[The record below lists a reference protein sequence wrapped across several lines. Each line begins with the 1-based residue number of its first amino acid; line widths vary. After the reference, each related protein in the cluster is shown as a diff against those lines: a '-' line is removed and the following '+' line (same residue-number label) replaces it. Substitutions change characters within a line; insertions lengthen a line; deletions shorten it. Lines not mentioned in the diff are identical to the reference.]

1 MIKCF
6 YSTFAQSP
14 NICRTLHAAL
24 CLIYRAL
31 RPRSSSLVYHL
42 SGRFVLTRVFSLGCG
57 VSFLRHTH
65 ARPVSFYSTQGH
77 PLALRG
83 LRILV
88 SCGSLL
94 KHLSRDDITFEQTLL
109 STHALGTTFS
119 LYGAEGNPT
128 PPARNILEAMV
139 LRNAGINRLAKGR
152 YLQPSRHASQRTAMH
167 YHCDPRNLQVG
178 IYL

>member
-1 MIKCF
+1 MKRHSCCCFFFPQLQNEKIKNLLLDF
-6 YSTFAQSP
+6 LTTFDQSP

-24 CLIYRAL
+24 YLVYRAL
-31 RPRSSSLVYHL
+31 MPRSSSLVYHL

-109 STHALGTTFS
+109 STHALGTTF
-119 LYGAEGNPT
+119 L
-128 PPARNILEAMV
+128 I
-139 LRNAGINRLAKGR
+139 IWGR
-152 YLQPSRHASQRTAMH
+152 RESNSSR
-167 YHCDPRNLQVG
+167 
-178 IYL
+178 